1 MLKRRWQIHWAIA
14 VGMSSL
20 ISPPAIAQ
28 IVPDTSLGAEQSV
41 LLPFNLIQGGAQRGE
56 SLFHSFTDFNIAEGD
71 RADFD
76 PPPGVTRI
84 FARVTGQ
91 TRSEIFGTLG
101 AYGSADLFLLNP
113 NGVFFGPNARID
125 LPGSLIVSTA
135 DQFFFGN
142 ETFSA
147 RNPQT
152 APLLTIA
159 TPIGLQYGGNSG
171 VIQVEAPAL
180 EVQPNQS
187 LALLGGNV
195 LVNGT
200 YLAAPSGQIDLIAV
214 KTGELT
220 RQLNRWDATKATE
233 FTDLS
238 LGDSLSNRSFVEVRG
253 EGGQMR
259 LQGRNIAVQNSSLL
273 AGVGFFAQPEATAG
287 DVVITA
293 TDRISF
299 QSSLILN
306 DVPNVP
312 SGNDDSIRIGN
323 AGKIQITARSLIL
336 SENSY
341 FQTSL
346 NGTGSGGDINVNVDS
361 ASFSNSRLVSEVLF
375 LGRGNSGNINLK
387 TGSLLLT
394 DGSRLITETTGQG
407 KAGDINLQVRDEM
420 RLRNS
425 DINSRVGASGITD
438 AKGIA
443 GNILIQAGRIVLTG
457 DSLLT
462 ASTLGLGDAGNID
475 IQVRDETLL
484 DGSGISSKVEPF
496 RTNAEG
502 NTFSTNAE
510 GNAGKI
516 NLQTGQLTVIDRSS
530 AEVKGDPGE
539 AFLDTSTGGRGDA
552 AAITIAAREQIT
564 LDGGRI
570 SSELLENSIGDGK
583 NITISA
589 PIILLQRQANL
600 STFNLGDGQASDIN
614 IQAQQFSSNA
624 AEIISSLGLAGR
636 GSGGNISIRAQTVTL
651 DDSSIQA
658 VTAGQGKA
666 GDVNIQNND
675 RTSLQ
680 RSRILT
686 EVESRG
692 QGAGGNIIIGTNFL
706 TLMPDSRLSTSTQG
720 NGKAGDIRVTALQA
734 IDLIG
739 SQAASDR
746 QNNQNNTIS
755 SNEGLFANTDSASD
769 AGEIILN
776 TAQLIVRD
784 GATISLS
791 SSKTG
796 IAGDLAVTA
805 NSLRLDRGNILSN
818 TEFGQGGELT
828 LTLRDPL
835 FLSRNSSISTTAGR
849 TTRGGNGG
857 NINITAS
864 FIIAN
869 PNQNSDIT
877 ANAFDGDGGNIKIT
891 TQRLF
896 GIEFRDRPTD
906 LTNDITASSDKGING
921 TVLINTSGIDPIQR
935 AAELPV
941 GFTPPPIAQGC
952 QTNPR
957 TSRFVNQGRG
967 GIAPNPTDP
976 IATAEIWQD
985 LQPIT
990 PIMHQQAI
998 VTTAPTQPF
1007 IEAQVAEKRANG
1019 RIAFVATGS
1028 RSLEQIPRHTVQH
1041 CP

>member
-1 MLKRRWQIHWAIA
+1 MLRCKWRQYWAIT

-20 ISPPAIAQ
+20 ISPCAIAQ
-28 IVPDTSLGAEQSV
+28 IVPDNSLGAEQSV
-41 LLPFNLIQGGAQRGE
+41 LLPFNLIQGGVQRGE

-91 TRSEIFGTLG
+91 ARSEILGTLG
-101 AYGSADLFLLNP
+101 AFGTADLFLLNP

-147 RNPQT
+147 RNPQA

-159 TPIGLQYGGNSG
+159 TPIGLQYGGNPG
-171 VIQVEAPAL
+171 TIQVAAPAL
-180 EVQPNQS
+180 EVQPNQT

-195 LVNGT
+195 LVNGSS
-200 YLAAPSGQIDLIAV
+200 LAAPSGQIALIAV
-214 KTGELT
+214 KAGELT
-220 RQLNRWDATKATE
+220 RQLNRWDATNATE
-233 FTDLS
+233 FADLS
-238 LGDSLSNRSFVEVRG
+238 LSDSPSNRSFVEVRG
-253 EGGQMR
+253 EGGQMQ
-259 LQGRNIAVQNSSLL
+259 LQGRNISVQNSSLL
-273 AGVGFFAQPEATAG
+273 AGVGFVARPEATAG
-287 DVVITA
+287 DVEITA

-306 DVPNVP
+306 DVPDVP
-312 SGNDDSIRIGN
+312 SGNDDQSRIGN
-323 AGKIQITARSLIL
+323 AGKIQITARSLTL
-336 SENSY
+336 SDNSY

-346 NGTGSGGDINVNVDS
+346 NGIGNGGDININVDS

-387 TGSLLLT
+387 TGSLLIT
-394 DGSRLITETTGQG
+394 DGSRFITETTGQG

-420 RLRNS
+420 RLGNS

-443 GNILIQAGRIVLTG
+443 GNILIQTGQLVLTG

-462 ASTLGLGDAGNID
+462 ASTLGLGDAGTIN
-475 IQVRDETLL
+475 IQVRDDLLL

-496 RTNAEG
+496 
-502 NTFSTNAE
+502 NTIDNFA

-516 NLQTGQLTVIDRSS
+516 NIQTGRLTLIDRSS
-530 AEVKGDPGE
+530 GGGEVKGDPGE
-539 AFLDTSTGGRGDA
+539 AFLDASTGGRGDA
-552 AAITIAAREQIT
+552 AAITIVAREQIT

-589 PIILLQRQANL
+589 PIILLQRQAGL
-600 STFNLGDGQASDIN
+600 FTFNLGSGQASDIN
-614 IQAQQFSSNA
+614 IQGQQFSTSD

-636 GSGGNISIRAQTVTL
+636 GSGGNISIRAKTVTFE
-651 DDSSIQA
+651 DSRIQA
-658 VTAGQGKA
+658 ITAGQGKA
-666 GDVNIQNND
+666 GDVQIQDND

-680 RSRILT
+680 QSQILT
-686 EVESRG
+686 EVESSG
-692 QGAGGNIIIGTNFL
+692 QGAGGNITIGTNFL
-706 TLMPDSRLSTSTQG
+706 TLMPGSRLSTSTQG
-720 NGKAGDIRVTALQA
+720 NGKAGNIAVTASQA
-734 IDLIG
+734 IDLVG

-746 QNNQNNTIS
+746 PNNPVSN
-755 SNEGLFANTDSASD
+755 NEGLFANTDSASD
-769 AGEIILN
+769 AGAIILN
-776 TAQLIVRD
+776 TSQLTVRD

-796 IAGDLAVTA
+796 VAGDLAVTA
-805 NSLRLDRGNILSN
+805 NSLRLDRGKILSD
-818 TEFGQGGELT
+818 TEFGEGGTLT

-849 TTRGGNGG
+849 LTGAGNGG
-857 NINITAS
+857 NININAR

-869 PNQNSDIT
+869 PDQNSDIT
-877 ANAFDGDGGNIKIT
+877 ANAFAGNGGKIDIT
-891 TQRLF
+891 TQRVF

-906 LTNDITASSDKGING
+906 LTNDITASSDRGISG

-952 QTNPR
+952 QTNAR
-957 TSRFVNQGRG
+957 TNRFVNRGRG
-967 GIAPNPTDP
+967 GVASNPTDP
-976 IATAEIWQD
+976 IATAAIWQD
-985 LQPIT
+985 LQSIASVTQQPIA
-990 PIMHQQAI
+990 PSAPLKPLIQSI
-998 VTTAPTQPF
+998 V
-1007 IEAQVAEKRANG
+1007 EAQVAQKRSNG
-1019 RIAFVATGS
+1019 RIAFVATDSKSSG
-1028 RSLEQIPRHTVQH
+1028 QIPRYTVQR
-1041 CP
+1041 CPN